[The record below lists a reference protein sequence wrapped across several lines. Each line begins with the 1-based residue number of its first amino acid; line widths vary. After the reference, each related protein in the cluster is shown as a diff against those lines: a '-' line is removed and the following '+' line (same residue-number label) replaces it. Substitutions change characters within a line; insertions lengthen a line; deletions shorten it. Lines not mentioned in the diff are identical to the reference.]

1 MTFKRIWA
9 YILILLFNTMFTCVM
24 WANDITIS
32 NVQVSE
38 KSSPNQW
45 LNINFDLSID
55 NSWRINTNSSNW
67 NAAWVFIKYKIGI
80 DGEWHHA
87 TISTVDNEH
96 FAPINTTVDATSDGK
111 GVFIYDSR
119 VNAGSDYTF
128 SRTGIKLRWNYGI
141 DGIADDEAQ
150 LYFKVF
156 GIEVEK
162 GLSPCMKV

>member
-67 NAAWVFIKYKIGI
+67 NAAWVFIKYKISI
-80 DGEWHHA
+80 
-87 TISTVDNEH
+87 TIE
-96 FAPINTTVDATSDGK
+96 
-111 GVFIYDSR
+111 
-119 VNAGSDYTF
+119 
-128 SRTGIKLRWNYGI
+128 
-141 DGIADDEAQ
+141 
-150 LYFKVF
+150 
-156 GIEVEK
+156 
-162 GLSPCMKV
+162 